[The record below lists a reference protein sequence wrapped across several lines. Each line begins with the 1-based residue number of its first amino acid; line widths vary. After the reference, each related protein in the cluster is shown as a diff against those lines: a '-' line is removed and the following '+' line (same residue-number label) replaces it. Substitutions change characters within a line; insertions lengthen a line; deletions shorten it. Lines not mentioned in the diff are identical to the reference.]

1 MTYSIPEYS
10 PDLIPSARDRVIGV
24 VGSKLLME
32 KTSLHPL
39 FYYEDLASL
48 PQKPVLTLH
57 IAEWDGVPCF
67 LQLYP
72 AGLEYDE
79 AVFSVNG
86 LRSRLGILDDAIFM
100 LAGRALQLGN
110 WFSRHRFCG
119 QCGTP
124 TVLDTSERAMV
135 CARCATFF
143 YPQIAPCVMGLVT
156 RDGQCLLA
164 HNARF
169 REGFYSV
176 VAGFIEPGETAE
188 QAVLREIREETGV
201 IGVNPRYAASQP
213 WPFPGQLMLGFIV
226 DYQSGEI
233 NVDGKEIT
241 SAGWFDA
248 GTLPEIPPRE
258 TLSGQLIQ
266 AFFGNGIIYGV

>member
-1 MTYSIPEYS
+1 MTFTISDYNA
-10 PDLIPSARDRVIGV
+10 DLVPSARDRVIGV
-24 VGSKLLME
+24 VGSRLLMT
-32 KTSLHPL
+32 KISLNPL
-39 FYYEDLASL
+39 FFYEELASL
-48 PQKPVLTLH
+48 AQKPVFTLH

-67 LQLYP
+67 LHLYP
-72 AGLEYDE
+72 VDLDYD
-79 AVFSVNG
+79 ATAFTVDG
-86 LRSRLGILDDAIFM
+86 LRSQLGILDDAIFM

-110 WFSRHRFCG
+110 WYSRHRFCG

-124 TVLDTSERAMV
+124 TVLDASERAMV
-135 CARCATFF
+135 CVRCATFF
-143 YPQIAPCVMGLVT
+143 YPQIAPCVMGLVV

-169 REGFYSV
+169 KDGFYSV

-201 IGVNPRYAASQP
+201 FGANPRYIASQP

-226 DYQSGEI
+226 DFQSGDI
-233 NVDGKEIT
+233 SVDGKEIT
-241 SAGWFDA
+241 RAGWFDA
-248 GTLPEIPPRE
+248 SNLPDIPPRE

-266 AFFGNGIIYGV
+266 TFFGDENIYGV